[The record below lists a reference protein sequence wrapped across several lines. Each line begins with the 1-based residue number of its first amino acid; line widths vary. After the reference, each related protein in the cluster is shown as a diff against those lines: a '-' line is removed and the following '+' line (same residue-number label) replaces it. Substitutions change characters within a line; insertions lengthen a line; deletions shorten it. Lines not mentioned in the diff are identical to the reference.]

1 MKVIIVGMGRVGS
14 VLVEELCKEGHSIIA
29 VERNADL
36 LQECINKFDIQGV
49 CGNGCNAE
57 VLLEAD
63 VDKCDMLVSVM
74 PQDENN
80 ILCCMVARVLGA
92 KHLVARVRDPEYF
105 EQFEFLR
112 EKMGINMLINP
123 ESLVAHEIVHILQF
137 PAAKQIHSFSGGRV
151 EVVEFILPRGCKL
164 DGMTLVEL
172 RKRLK
177 IPALVV
183 AVERNDEIIIPHG
196 NIVLRGGDVVSV
208 CACHFDLRTF
218 FRTFGIFKQKA
229 QSVMLLGGG
238 EDVFYL
244 AKELEENGFFVKILC
259 TTYERCLK
267 MKGGLK
273 RTNVVCSDFTDRDVL
288 EREGIGDVD
297 AVVSMSHYDENNI
310 VTSLFAKTRGVE
322 KAITL
327 LRGNSYRGILE
338 AVNIDTPV
346 SPYRLAASQLA
357 RYLRAIDVDI
367 GCGVK
372 AMYKIADDRVEALL
386 FNVSGNESFSGK
398 ALKELNLKDEVLIA
412 AAVRGKYA
420 YIPDGNFVLGDNDD
434 LVVIAAADQ
443 KIYDLEDILRS

>member
-1 MKVIIVGMGRVGS
+1 MNVIIVGMGRVGS
-14 VLVEELCKEGHSIIA
+14 VLVEELYQEGHNIIA

-49 CGNGCNAE
+49 CGNGCSVD
-57 VLLEAD
+57 VLKEAG

-74 PQDENN
+74 TQDENN
-80 ILCCMVARVLGA
+80 ILCCMLARVLGA

-112 EKMGINMLINP
+112 KQLGISMLINP

-137 PAAKQIHSFSGGRV
+137 PAAKQVHAFSGGLI
-151 EVVEFILPRGCKL
+151 EIVEFKLPVGCKL
-164 DGMTLVEL
+164 DGMSLAEL

-183 AVERNDEIIIPHG
+183 AVERDDEIIIPHG
-196 NIVLRGGDVVSV
+196 NIVLHGEDIVSV

-244 AKELEENGFFVKILC
+244 ARELEENGFFVKIIC
-259 TTYERCLK
+259 TTYERCVK
-267 MKGGLK
+267 MKSGLK
-273 RTNVVCSDFTDRDVL
+273 RASVVCGDFTDRDVL
-288 EREGIGDVD
+288 EREGINDMD
-297 AVVSMSHYDENNI
+297 ALVSMSHYDENNI
-310 VTSLFAKTRGVE
+310 VTSMFAKTRGVQ
-322 KAITL
+322 KAITM

-338 AVNIDTPV
+338 EMNLDTPI

-357 RYLRAIDVDI
+357 RYLRAIDVAQ
-367 GCGVK
+367 GGGVK
-372 AMYKIADDRVEALL
+372 AMYKIADDRVEALM
-386 FNVSGNESFSGK
+386 FNVSGNENFSGK
-398 ALKELNLKDEVLIA
+398 ALKDLDLEKEVLIA
-412 AAVRGKYA
+412 AVVRGKYA
-420 YIPDGNFVLGDNDD
+420 YIPDGNFVFGDNDD
-434 LVVIAAADQ
+434 LVVIAADE
-443 KIYDLEDILRS
+443 KIYSLEDILHS

>member
-1 MKVIIVGMGRVGS
+1 MKVIIVGIGRVGTI
-14 VLVEELCKEGHSIIA
+14 LVEELCKEGHSIVAID
-29 VERNADL
+29 RNGDL
-36 LQECINKFDIQGV
+36 LQECINKFDIQGI
-49 CGNGCNAE
+49 CGNGCNAD

-112 EKMGINMLINP
+112 EKLGISMLVNP
-123 ESLVAHEIVHILQF
+123 EHLAAHEILHVLQF
-137 PAAKQIHSFSGGRV
+137 PAAKQIHSFSGGKV
-151 EVVEFILPRGCKL
+151 EVVEFKLPRGCKL
-164 DGMTLVEL
+164 DGLSLVEL
-172 RKRLK
+172 RKKLK

-183 AVERNDEIIIPHG
+183 AVERDDTIIIPHG
-196 NIVLRGGDVVSV
+196 NIVLRGGDIVSV

-238 EDVFYL
+238 AGVFYL
-244 AKELEENGFFVKILC
+244 ARELEENGFFVKIIS

-273 RTNVVCSDFTDRDVL
+273 KANVVCGDYTDRDVL
-288 EREGIGDVD
+288 EREGIDDMD
-297 AVVSMSHYDENNI
+297 AVVSVSHYDENNI
-310 VTSLFAKTRGVE
+310 VTSLFAKSRGVE

-338 AVNIDTPV
+338 EVQLDTPV
-346 SPYRLAASQLA
+346 SPYRLAAAQLA
-357 RYLRAIDVDI
+357 RYLRAIDVEQ
-367 GCGVK
+367 GGGVK
-372 AMYKIADDRVEALL
+372 AMYKIADDRVEVLL
-386 FNVSGNESFSGK
+386 FNVSGNEAFSGK
-398 ALKELNLKDEVLIA
+398 PLKELDLEKEVLIA
-412 AAVRGKYA
+412 AVIRGKYA

-434 LVVIAAADQ
+434 LVVIAADE
-443 KIYDLEDILRS
+443 KIYNLEDILRS